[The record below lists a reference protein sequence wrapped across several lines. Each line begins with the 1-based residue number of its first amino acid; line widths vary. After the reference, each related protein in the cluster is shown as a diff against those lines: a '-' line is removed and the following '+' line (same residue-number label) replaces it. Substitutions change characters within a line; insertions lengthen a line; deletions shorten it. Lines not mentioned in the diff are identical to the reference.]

1 MGHGQSPYRTSGR
14 PPQPS
19 TDLLNVGKWTAAFAL
34 FLALLALFT
43 SLQLFQ
49 ITSEGAAKQT
59 LRRSTAALTEID
71 ALLDRNYDEL
81 QRTAEDAS
89 PGDTI
94 ELSGFPIAVPL
105 TPEDVRGASKEQV
118 RDRLLDRS
126 SAVLYRNGASA
137 LHDTAAADG
146 SVGRFSVAGITRH
159 GIGFLRS
166 RNHNI
171 LAVITLTFAL
181 LSTLLALALAAACR
195 GFGRLT
201 SVGAVIV
208 AAAIPVV
215 AGGALARLAARTG
228 TDGDTE
234 YLQREFLEIG
244 HSLAWIPIRDGGAFA
259 VFGLG
264 LVLVGYAC
272 ALWAD
277 RREAPR
283 TSIAQTPAP
292 RTPTGS

>member
-1 MGHGQSPYRTSGR
+1 MAHGQSPYRTSTR
-14 PPQPS
+14 PSQTS

-43 SLQLFQ
+43 SLELFQ

-71 ALLDRNYDEL
+71 ALVARNYDEL

-89 PGDTI
+89 TGDTV
-94 ELSGFPIAVPL
+94 ELTGFPIAVPL
-105 TPEDVRGASKEQV
+105 APAEVRGESKDQI
-118 RDRLLDRS
+118 RDILMDRS
-126 SAVLYRNGASA
+126 AAVLYKNGAGA
-137 LHDTAAADG
+137 LHDTAATNG

-166 RNHNI
+166 RNHSI
-171 LAVITLTFAL
+171 LAVTTLV
-181 LSTLLALALAAACR
+181 LALVSAVLAVALAAACR

-201 SVGAVIV
+201 SVGMVIL
-208 AAAIPVV
+208 AAAMPVV
-215 AGGALARLAARTG
+215 AGGALARFAARSG

-234 YLQREFLEIG
+234 FLQREFLKIG
-244 HSLAWIPIRDGGAFA
+244 DALAWIPIRDGSAFA
-259 VFGLG
+259 AFGVA
-264 LVLVGYAC
+264 LVIVGYAC
-272 ALWAD
+272 AFWAD

-283 TSIAQTPAP
+283 TSTARAPAP
-292 RTPTGS
+292 RSPAGP